1 MLRHSS
7 RKVTRLVETRTIFA
21 FFFPRDGP
29 DNYGSGRMPSLA
41 VVCRNIK
48 EVTML

>member
-1 MLRHSS
+1 MLRLSS
-7 RKVTRLVETRTIFA
+7 KTVTRLVGTRTIFA

-29 DNYGSGRMPSLA
+29 DNYGSERMPSLA

-48 EVTML
+48 EVTIL